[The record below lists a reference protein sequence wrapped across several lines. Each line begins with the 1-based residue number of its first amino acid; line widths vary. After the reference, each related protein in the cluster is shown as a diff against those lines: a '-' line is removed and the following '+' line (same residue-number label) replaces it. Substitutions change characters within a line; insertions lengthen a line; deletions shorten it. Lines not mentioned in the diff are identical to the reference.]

1 MMRDL
6 LTFLAPFLALAIG
19 ITITALAAVPR

>member
-1 MMRDL
+1 MLREL

-19 ITITALAAVPR
+19 ITVTALAGVPR